1 MSIYT
6 LTKSSDPPNSKAL
19 FSTQAEANAV
29 AELVKHYTMGRR
41 GRGRFVSAQAYITK
55 LKGCPWA
62 VHVQFARGKLRPIA
76 YVASVDHRQ
85 IEQLISQ
92 EDNQQ

>member
-6 LTKSSDPPNSKAL
+6 LTKSSDPPNSMAL
-19 FSTQAEANAV
+19 FATQGEANAV
-29 AELVKHYTMGRR
+29 AEMVKHYTMGRR
-41 GRGRFVSAQAYITK
+41 GRGRFAYAQAFMTR

-62 VHVQFARGKLRPIA
+62 VHVQFVRGKLRPTA

-85 IEQLISQ
+85 VQHLISP
-92 EDNQQ
+92 EEH